1 LKKCPGLILSVKSDK
16 FVPRMISLSQLHLL
30 KQKAAYWANQFDI
43 AMVLDSNECEHAL
56 NIGKFELLIAVGVKH
71 ELTSKINAFEEL
83 KTFKEQYKNE
93 WIFGWLTYD
102 LKNQLEKLESKNED
116 NIGFESMYF
125 FVPQKLIAIDSN
137 FEIVAGGEFL
147 QEILNNE
154 QTETQSDSVKLEAK
168 VSKEKYIENV
178 NRIRTHI
185 ENGDVYELNYCV
197 EFFANKVNIDPA
209 SIYNGLKQRS
219 PVPFGCFVKHYKR
232 YVIGASP
239 ERFITKIGN
248 KLYSQPIKG
257 TARRL
262 SNKIED
268 EQQAYQLL
276 HSEKERAENLMIV
289 DLVRNDLARTAET
302 GSVKV
307 DELFGI
313 YSFPQ
318 VHQMIST
325 VSSTLNKNEN
335 PIDAIKHAF
344 PMGSMTGAPKIMA
357 MKLIEQYEETKRGLY
372 SGAIG
377 YFGPNGDFDFNVVI
391 RSIQYNK
398 QTQYLNFEVGGA
410 ITYDSVAEDEYE
422 ECLLK
427 SKAMKEVLGGV

>member
-1 LKKCPGLILSVKSDK
+1 
-16 FVPRMISLSQLHLL
+16 MISLSQLHLL
-30 KQKAAYWANQFDI
+30 KQKAAYWANQFDV

-56 NIGKFELLIAVGVKH
+56 NIGKFELLIVVGVKQ
-71 ELTSKINAFEEL
+71 ELTSKTNAFEEL
-83 KTFKEQYKNE
+83 KAFKELHKNE

-102 LKNQLEKLESKNED
+102 LKNQLEKLESANED

-154 QTETQSDSVKLEAK
+154 QTETQSSSVKLEAK

-219 PVPFGCFVKHYKR
+219 PVPFGCFVKHHKR

-262 SNKIED
+262 PNKTED

-357 MKLIEQYEETKRGLY
+357 MKLIEQYEKTKRGLY

-377 YFGPNGDFDFNVVI
+377 YFGSNGDFDFNVVI
-391 RSIQYNK
+391 RSIQYNI

-427 SKAMKEVLGGV
+427 AKAMKEVLGGV